1 MSDNTKEEIT
11 ELRSHIVGIDGKIYI
26 DNSAKAHTPKLST
39 IYRLG
44 TNKKALSKVDNALLV
59 EHLEKS
65 SPLIFAEIER
75 WRYLLWDE
83 YIEYKREQER
93 LEKLPIP

>member
-1 MSDNTKEEIT
+1 LGENLEE
-11 ELRSHIVGIDGKIYI
+11 
-26 DNSAKAHTPKLST
+26 
-39 IYRLG
+39 
-44 TNKKALSKVDNALLV
+44 
-59 EHLEKS
+59 S

-83 YIEYKREQER
+83 YIEFKREQER